1 MDSGKYLTLR
11 EARNELLKCEN
22 QLELYLHK
30 KKINFLKTQPKATD
44 YDKVMIQGTPISFD
58 KFTQYI
64 IKDDEVDSK
73 IYSLRESI
81 LAYQTYILKE
91 EERMSKYDEIGLI
104 RYLKEEIGMSWKE
117 IDKRLNCGIGGSR
130 KKMQRYYGRI

>member
-81 LAYQTYILKE
+81 LAYQIYILKE